1 MQILTPSLDAILN
14 MLRFSTA
21 TTVLLLLLLLSLLVF
36 YYSAVVSTL
45 E

>member
-1 MQILTPSLDAILN
+1 MQILTSSLDAILN